1 MDQNLERKQELKDK
15 IINFYNLNKVKVFS
29 FILIL
34 IIGVIST
41 IFLKINNE
49 RKNILISDKYIQA
62 GLYLSSNNDKKAKI
76 LFEEIVLSNSKFY
89 SILAFN
95 KILEKNLISDKK
107 QILKY
112 FSILEKSI
120 TTLDHKDLIAF
131 KKALYSIK
139 FFDNKTGEDLFRDLI
154 NKDSILKPLAQEV
167 LKK

>member
-1 MDQNLERKQELKDK
+1 MDQNLERKQELKNK
-15 IINFYNLNKVKVFS
+15 IINFYNLNKIKVFF

-34 IIGVIST
+34 IVGAFSG

-76 LFEEIVLSNSKFY
+76 LYEEIVLSNSKFY
-89 SILAFN
+89 SILALN
-95 KILEKNLISDKK
+95 TILEKNLISDKK

-112 FSILEKSI
+112 FSVLEKSI
-120 TTLDHKDLIAF
+120 TTLDNKDLIAF

-154 NKDSILKPLAQEV
+154 SKDSILKPLAQEV
-167 LKK
+167 LKE

>member
-1 MDQNLERKQELKDK
+1 MDQNLERKQELKNK
-15 IINFYNLNKVKVFS
+15 IINFYNLNKVKVF
-29 FILIL
+29 FLILIL

-41 IFLKINNE
+41 FFLKINNE
-49 RKNILISDKYIQA
+49 RKSILISDKYIQA

-76 LFEEIVLSNSKFY
+76 LFEEIIQSNNKFY

-95 KILEKNLISDKK
+95 TILEKNLISDKK

-112 FSILEKSI
+112 FSVLEKSVN
-120 TTLDHKDLIAF
+120 TLDNKDLIAF

-139 FFDNKTGEDLFRDLI
+139 FFDNKTGEDLFKDLI

-167 LKK
+167 LEK

>member
-1 MDQNLERKQELKDK
+1 MDQNLERKQELKNK
-15 IINFYNLNKVKVFS
+15 IINFYNLNKVKVFF
-29 FILIL
+29 FILIFL
-34 IIGVIST
+34 IGVIST
-41 IFLKINNE
+41 IFFKINSE

-76 LFEEIVLSNSKFY
+76 LFEEIIQSNNKFY

-95 KILEKNLISDKK
+95 TILEKNLISDKK

-112 FSILEKSI
+112 FSVLEKSVN
-120 TTLDHKDLIAF
+120 TLDNKDLIAF

-167 LKK
+167 LEK

>member
-1 MDQNLERKQELKDK
+1 MDQNLERKQELKNK
-15 IINFYNLNKVKVFS
+15 IINFYNLNKVKVFF
-29 FILIL
+29 FIIIFL
-34 IIGVIST
+34 IGVIST
-41 IFLKINNE
+41 IFFKINSE
-49 RKNILISDKYIQA
+49 RKNILISEKYIQA

-76 LFEEIVLSNSKFY
+76 LFEEIIQSNNKFY

-95 KILEKNLISDKK
+95 TILEKNLISDKK

-112 FSILEKSI
+112 FSVLEKSVN
-120 TTLDHKDLIAF
+120 TLDNKDLIAF

-167 LKK
+167 LEK

>member
-1 MDQNLERKQELKDK
+1 MDQNLERKQELKNK
-15 IINFYNLNKVKVFS
+15 IINFYNLNKVKVFF
-29 FILIL
+29 FILIFL
-34 IIGVIST
+34 IGVIST
-41 IFLKINNE
+41 IFFKINSE

-62 GLYLSSNNDKKAKI
+62 GLYLSSSNDKKAKI
-76 LFEEIVLSNSKFY
+76 LFEEIIQSNNKFY

-95 KILEKNLISDKK
+95 TILEKNLISDKK

-112 FSILEKSI
+112 FSVLEKSVN
-120 TTLDHKDLIAF
+120 TLDNKDLIAF

>member
-1 MDQNLERKQELKDK
+1 MDQNLERKQELKNK
-15 IINFYNLNKVKVFS
+15 IINFYNLNKVKVFF
-29 FILIL
+29 FI
-34 IIGVIST
+34 IIFLMGVIST
-41 IFLKINNE
+41 IFFKINSE

-76 LFEEIVLSNSKFY
+76 LFEEIIQSNNKFY

-95 KILEKNLISDKK
+95 TILEKNLISDKK

-112 FSILEKSI
+112 FSVLEKSVN
-120 TTLDHKDLIAF
+120 TLDNKDLIAF

-167 LKK
+167 LEK

>member
-1 MDQNLERKQELKDK
+1 MDQNLERKQEFKNK
-15 IINFYNLNKVKVFS
+15 IINFYNLNKVKVFF
-29 FILIL
+29 FILIFL
-34 IIGVIST
+34 IGVIST
-41 IFLKINNE
+41 IFFKINSE

-76 LFEEIVLSNSKFY
+76 LFEEIIQSNNKFY

-95 KILEKNLISDKK
+95 TILEKNLISDKK

-112 FSILEKSI
+112 FSVLEKSVN
-120 TTLDHKDLIAF
+120 TLDNKDLIAF

-139 FFDNKTGEDLFRDLI
+139 FFDNKTGEDLFKDLI

-167 LKK
+167 LEK

>member
-1 MDQNLERKQELKDK
+1 MDQNLERKQELKNK
-15 IINFYNLNKVKVFS
+15 IINFYNLNKVKVF
-29 FILIL
+29 FLILIL

-49 RKNILISDKYIQA
+49 RKNVSISDKYIQA

-76 LFEEIVLSNSKFY
+76 LFEEIIQSNNKFY

-95 KILEKNLISDKK
+95 TILEKNLISDKK

-112 FSILEKSI
+112 FSVLEKSVN
-120 TTLDHKDLIAF
+120 TLDNKDLIAF

-154 NKDSILKPLAQEV
+154 NKDSILKPLAQEI
-167 LKK
+167 LKR

>member
-1 MDQNLERKQELKDK
+1 MDQNLERKQELKNK
-15 IINFYNLNKVKVFS
+15 IINFYNLNKVKVF
-29 FILIL
+29 FLILIL

-41 IFLKINNE
+41 FFLKINNE
-49 RKNILISDKYIQA
+49 RKSILISDKYIQA

-76 LFEEIVLSNSKFY
+76 LFEEIIQSNNKFY

-95 KILEKNLISDKK
+95 TILEKNLISDKK

-112 FSILEKSI
+112 FSVLEKSVN
-120 TTLDHKDLIAF
+120 TLDNKDLIAF

>member
-1 MDQNLERKQELKDK
+1 MDQNLERKQELKNK
-15 IINFYNLNKVKVFS
+15 IINFYNLNKVKVFF
-29 FILIL
+29 FILIFL
-34 IIGVIST
+34 IGVIST
-41 IFLKINNE
+41 IFFKINSE

-76 LFEEIVLSNSKFY
+76 LFEEIILSNNKFY

-95 KILEKNLISDKK
+95 KILEKNLISDKN

-112 FSILEKSI
+112 FSVLEKSVN
-120 TTLDHKDLIAF
+120 TLDNKDLIAF

-167 LKK
+167 LEK

>member
-1 MDQNLERKQELKDK
+1 MDQNLERKRELKNK
-15 IINFYNLNKVKVFS
+15 IINFYNLNKVKVFF
-29 FILIL
+29 FILIFL
-34 IIGVIST
+34 IGVIST
-41 IFLKINNE
+41 IFFKINSE

-76 LFEEIVLSNSKFY
+76 LFEEIIQSNNKFY

-95 KILEKNLISDKK
+95 TVLEKNLISDKK

-112 FSILEKSI
+112 FSVLEKSVN
-120 TTLDHKDLIAF
+120 TLDNKDLIVF
-131 KKALYSIK
+131 KKALYSKK

-167 LKK
+167 LEK

>member
-1 MDQNLERKQELKDK
+1 MDQNLERKQELKNK
-15 IINFYNLNKVKVFS
+15 IINFYNLNKVKVFF
-29 FILIL
+29 FILIFL
-34 IIGVIST
+34 IGVVST
-41 IFLKINNE
+41 IFFKINSE

-76 LFEEIVLSNSKFY
+76 LFEEIIQSNNKFY

-95 KILEKNLISDKK
+95 TILEKNLISDKN

-112 FSILEKSI
+112 FSVLEKSVN
-120 TTLDHKDLIAF
+120 TLDNKDLIAF

-167 LKK
+167 LEK

>member
-1 MDQNLERKQELKDK
+1 MDQNLERKQELKNK
-15 IINFYNLNKVKVFS
+15 IINFYNLNKVKVFF
-29 FILIL
+29 FILIFL
-34 IIGVIST
+34 IGVIST
-41 IFLKINNE
+41 IFFKINSE

-76 LFEEIVLSNSKFY
+76 LFEEIIQSNNKFY

-95 KILEKNLISDKK
+95 TVLEKNLISDKK

-112 FSILEKSI
+112 FSVLEKSVN
-120 TTLDHKDLIAF
+120 TLDNKDLIVF
-131 KKALYSIK
+131 KKALYSKK

>member
-1 MDQNLERKQELKDK
+1 MDQNLERKQEFKNK
-15 IINFYNLNKVKVFS
+15 IINFYNLNKVKVFF
-29 FILIL
+29 FILIFL
-34 IIGVIST
+34 IGVIST
-41 IFLKINNE
+41 IFFKINSE

-76 LFEEIVLSNSKFY
+76 LFEEIIQSNNKFY

-95 KILEKNLISDKK
+95 TVLEKNLISDKK

-112 FSILEKSI
+112 FSVLEKSVN
-120 TTLDHKDLIAF
+120 TLDNKDLIVF
-131 KKALYSIK
+131 KKALYSKK

-167 LKK
+167 LEK